1 MTELHLLGS
10 TDLQGPEPERFQPV
24 LTQPKVLALLCY
36 LALARPRGFHRRDTL
51 LGLLWPELDQAR
63 GRGALRKAI
72 YELRQALGADAI
84 LSRGGEEVRL
94 NDDVITCDVVAF
106 EEALEAGE
114 VERAVERYRGAFLAG
129 FFLADGAAFEQWV
142 EGERQRLARSY
153 RTGLERLAERA
164 VAQGDRQAAVTW
176 WRRVSEQD
184 PYSTRVALRVMEV
197 LEAAG
202 DRAGALHY
210 AERHAARLREE
221 LGAEPAPDVAAL
233 ADRLRAHPERH
244 ATLRTQAES
253 SAATEHFERF
263 TAAIASRYTIL
274 RELGAGGMATVYL
287 AADRKHERKVAVK
300 VLRPEL
306 AAVLGA
312 ERFLQEIK
320 VTANLQHP
328 HILPLHDSGAA
339 VGFLYYVM
347 PYVAGESLRER
358 LNRETQ
364 LGVEEAVQLAEGV
377 ATALD
382 YAHRQGVI
390 HRDIKPENILL
401 HEGQAL
407 VADFGIALA
416 VTAAGGTR
424 LTGTGLSPGTPAYMS
439 PEQAAGDPAV
449 DARSDVYALGCV
461 VYEMLAGEPPFTGP
475 TAQAVLARQALDP
488 VPNLRTIRTTVPEGV
503 VQAVERALAK
513 VPADRFATAAEFSA
527 ALTTPSG
534 DIVPAPKRPRAR
546 TARRKWS
553 IGALAAA
560 VALVAA
566 ASAWWIMTRG
576 DDLAL
581 VPNRVVVAPFE
592 NQTGD
597 PDLDH
602 FATMVPEWVS
612 QGLVETGLVQIVPTN
627 TVRATIASGSTPR
640 TGVASP
646 VFLALQTGA
655 GIVVSGSYYRDGVQ
669 IRFQTQIIDAAR
681 DEVIVGLK
689 PVSKPLPSVMLAV
702 DSLRHRVMAEV
713 AQHLNPRW
721 EGFGRGLSRPPSYE
735 AYREYTAGFEAF
747 FRDGDFPEAL
757 RRFERA
763 FAMDS
768 TYWGALV
775 WVANVYSSAGDR
787 ATADSL
793 LRLVDPYR
801 DELGL
806 IDRKNME
813 WIEADLTGRDIER
826 RYQSW
831 KELAQILAQIT
842 PSSLVMAQLGVD
854 AYMSGRFRE
863 AIEVFADVD
872 FAAPG
877 LEGNWGYFRALTEA
891 HHMLGQHRREEA
903 RRARR
908 QYPSVLPLLLLEAR
922 ALAALGRPDDVMA
935 LIDESQTLWR
945 RDEGPMTPGDIMREA
960 GLALEV
966 HDQREAAAEVLNGAV
981 EWQRERDDQ
990 SGLFMALYA
999 AGRHDEAE
1007 SNMDTLRFGPRLE
1020 KLQEAGV
1027 SVLGRLAAWRGDRDE
1042 ARRLSDELAQADVP
1056 PWDRSAVAV
1065 WRAEIAAILGER
1077 DEAVALL
1084 HESSKHGYDLR
1095 FHASPDFASLRDYL
1109 PYQEFMRPKR

>member
-10 TDLQGPEPERFQPV
+10 TDLQGPEPERFRPV

-51 LGLLWPELDQAR
+51 LGMLWPELDQAR

-84 LSRGGEEVRL
+84 LSRGAEEVRL
-94 NDDVITCDVVAF
+94 NDAVVSCDAVAF
-106 EEALEAGE
+106 EEAVEAGE
-114 VERAVERYRGAFLAG
+114 LERAVGLYRGEFLTG
-129 FFLADGAAFEQWV
+129 FFLADGAGFEQWL

-153 RTGLERLAERA
+153 RTVLERLAERA
-164 VAQGDRQAAVTW
+164 VAQGDRHAVVTW

-184 PYSTRVALRVMEV
+184 PYSTRVTLRLMEALD
-197 LEAAG
+197 AAG
-202 DRAGALHY
+202 DRAGALRY
-210 AERHAARLREE
+210 AEQHAARLREE
-221 LGAEPAPDVAAL
+221 LEAEPAPDVVAFAE
-233 ADRLRAHPERH
+233 RLRAHPERH
-244 ATLRTQAES
+244 ASLRTQAEPGVG
-253 SAATEHFERF
+253 ATERFERF
-263 TAAIASRYTIL
+263 TAAIAGRYTIQ

-287 AADRKHERKVAVK
+287 AADHKHQRKVAVK

-312 ERFLQEIK
+312 ERFLNEIK

-339 VGFLYYVM
+339 AGFLYYVM
-347 PYVAGESLRER
+347 PFVAGHSLREK
-358 LNRETQ
+358 LTRETH
-364 LGVEEAVQLAEGV
+364 LGVEEAVQIAEGV

-416 VTAAGGTR
+416 VTTAGGTR

-439 PEQAAGDPAV
+439 PEQAVGEPAV

-488 VPNLRTIRTTVPEGV
+488 VSNLRTIRTTVPEGV

-513 VPADRFATAAEFSA
+513 VPADRFATAAEFGA
-527 ALTTPSG
+527 ALTTPVAG
-534 DIVPAPKRPRAR
+534 PVRVRPAVPPRR
-546 TARRKWS
+546 TRRLAVLTM
-553 IGALAAA
+553 IAAA
-560 VALVAA
+560 VLALGAG
-566 ASAWWIMTRG
+566 SLLWLRPPTG
-576 DDLAL
+576 SAL

-592 NQTGD
+592 NHTGD

-602 FATMVPEWVS
+602 LATMVPEWVS
-612 QGLVETGLVQIVPTN
+612 QGLVETRIVQIVPTN

-640 TGVASP
+640 TGVPSP

-655 GIVVSGSYYRDGVQ
+655 GIVVSGSYYRDGEQ

-689 PVSKPLPSVMLAV
+689 PVSKPLPDVMLAV

-735 AYREYTAGFEAF
+735 AYREFTAGFEAF
-747 FRDGDFPEAL
+747 FSDGDFPEAL

-763 FAMDS
+763 FALDS

-793 LRLVDPYR
+793 LRLVDPHR

-842 PSSLVMAQLGVD
+842 PSSLVMAQLGVE

-863 AIEVFADVD
+863 AIEVFANVN

-891 HHMLGQHRREEA
+891 HHMLGQHRRELREA

-922 ALAALGRPDDVMA
+922 ALAALGRPDDVTK
-935 LIDESQTLWR
+935 E
-945 RDEGPMTPGDIMREA
+945 P
-960 GLALEV
+960 
-966 HDQREAAAEVLNGAV
+966 
-981 EWQRERDDQ
+981 
-990 SGLFMALYA
+990 
-999 AGRHDEAE
+999 
-1007 SNMDTLRFGPRLE
+1007 
-1020 KLQEAGV
+1020 
-1027 SVLGRLAAWRGDRDE
+1027 
-1042 ARRLSDELAQADVP
+1042 
-1056 PWDRSAVAV
+1056 
-1065 WRAEIAAILGER
+1065 
-1077 DEAVALL
+1077 
-1084 HESSKHGYDLR
+1084 
-1095 FHASPDFASLRDYL
+1095 
-1109 PYQEFMRPKR
+1109 